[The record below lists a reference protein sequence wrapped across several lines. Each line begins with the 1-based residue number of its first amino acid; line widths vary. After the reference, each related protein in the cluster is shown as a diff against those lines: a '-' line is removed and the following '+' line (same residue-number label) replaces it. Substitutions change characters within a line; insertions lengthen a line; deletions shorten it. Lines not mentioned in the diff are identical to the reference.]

1 MTHQLWSVPGMTCD
15 HCVRAISESVG
26 AVDGVAGVD
35 VDLTN
40 RTVSVTGSAA
50 DARVRAAIEDAGYEA
65 A

>member
-1 MTHQLWSVPGMTCD
+1 MTQQLWSVPGMTCD

-26 AVDGVAGVD
+26 AVDGVVGVD

-40 RTVSVTGSAA
+40 KTVSVTGSAA
-50 DARVRAAIEDAGYEA
+50 DAHVRAAIEDAGYEA